1 MPATSTARPQRL
13 DPWVGAIAVLV
24 TVALVVTASRYG
36 YHGDEL
42 YFLEAGRHLAW
53 GYADQGP
60 LTPFVARVANAVDAG
75 SLIVLRLPS
84 ALMTGATVVLTAA
97 MAGQLGAGRVG
108 QRIAA
113 CCIGFSVF
121 VVFTGHLLS
130 TSTVDLLVWTAASY
144 WMVRALRTGAD
155 RYWILVGAVLG
166 VGLLNKPLPAF
177 LGAAVLVGLAVA
189 GPRRV
194 LSRPQLWLGAAL
206 AVLLAAPF
214 IIWQVAHGL
223 PQLTVASNIASGGS
237 TSSQPRWAIVPFQVL
252 LVGPPLAPV
261 WIAGL
266 RRLFRDDAVRELRC
280 LGWAWVLLA
289 VVFIVTGG
297 KPYYLGGLLPLLV
310 GAGAAP
316 TERWLARG
324 SRRLRSSALSVAVA
338 LNLAATAILALP
350 LLPAS
355 DAAAVVAVNPDV
367 GETVGWP
374 DLVAAVAD
382 VVHTLPN
389 PSAVVVLT
397 SSYAEAGA
405 LDRFGARYGLAP
417 AYSGH
422 NAFGYWGPPHAA
434 PDRPVVVVDYT
445 VTDADQYLR
454 DCRLAARV
462 KNSAGLDNDETDDPI
477 LVCAGVRGSWAAQ
490 WPQIRHLG

>member
-1 MPATSTARPQRL
+1 MSATSTAAPSRP
-13 DPWVGAIAVLV
+13 DPWVVTIAALV
-24 TVALVVTASRYG
+24 VVALVVTASRYG

-60 LTPFVARVANAVDAG
+60 LTPFLARVASAVDDR
-75 SLIVLRLPS
+75 SLTVLRLPS
-84 ALMTGATVVLTAA
+84 AVMTGAVVVLTAA
-97 MAGQLGAGRVG
+97 TAGQLGAGRIG

-113 CCIGFSVF
+113 CCAGFSVF

-130 TSTVDLLVWTAASY
+130 TSTFDLLVWTAAGY
-144 WMVRALRTGAD
+144 WTVRALRTGAD

-177 LGAAVLVGLAVA
+177 LGAALVAGLAIA

-194 LSRPQLWLGAAL
+194 LGRPQLWLGAAL
-206 AVLLAAPF
+206 AVVLAAPF
-214 IIWQVAHGL
+214 LIWQLAHGL
-223 PQLTVASNIASGGS
+223 PQLTVANNIANGGS

-266 RRLFRDDAVRELRC
+266 LRLFRDDGVRELRC
-280 LGWAWVLLA
+280 LGWAWALLA

-297 KPYYLGGLLPLLV
+297 KPYYLGGMLPVLI

-316 TERWLARG
+316 AERWLTRG
-324 SRRLRSSALSVAVA
+324 RRRLRTVCLSVAVA
-338 LNLAATAILALP
+338 LSMAATAILALP
-350 LLPAS
+350 VLPAA
-355 DAAAVVAVNPDV
+355 DAAGVVAINPDV

-374 DLVAAVAD
+374 DLVADVAR
-382 VVHTLPN
+382 VVHTLPD
-389 PSAVVVLT
+389 PSSVVLLT

-405 LDRFGARYGLAP
+405 LDRFGGRYGLP
-417 AYSGH
+417 QAYSGH
-422 NAFGYWGPPHAA
+422 NAFGYWGPPKAA
-434 PDRPVVVVDYT
+434 PERTVVVVDYT
-445 VTDADQYLR
+445 VADADRYLS
-454 DCRLAARV
+454 DCRLVARV
-462 KNSAGLDNDETDDPI
+462 ENSARLTNDETDDPI
-477 LVCAGVRGSWAAQ
+477 LICSGVRGSWAAQ
-490 WPQIRHLG
+490 WPHLRHLG